1 MEVTS
6 ATSFMPGKAVE
17 SPELKEL
24 RDTAEHL
31 VGNVFYG
38 TLLKAMRES
47 SMQGKYGHGGRG
59 EEVFNAQLDQVLAER
74 MGKASHGGLADSIY
88 KTMKKQQESFHQSPA
103 KATELEPL
111 K

>member
-1 MEVTS
+1 MELLSVNS
-6 ATSFMPGKAVE
+6 IAPEKASD
-17 SPELKEL
+17 SPDLKKL

-47 SMQGKYGHGGRG
+47 SLQGKYGHGGRG

-88 KTMKKQQESFHQSPA
+88 NTMKKQQASRYKNP
-103 KATELEPL
+103 ATETLLEPIR
-111 K
+111 